1 MVKTYRACTAVSFTA
16 YLKDGASKR
25 IQFES
30 QSLGDSIY
38 ITRDKSVQDAIE
50 RHPLF
55 GKLFALHSVMQEED
69 SVMQEED
76 SVMQEEDS
84 EEASGSMSDT
94 QDEGSSDDGVHTT
107 EATIEVACLDDAK
120 QWLIDNLGAPKSK
133 LRNRNEILRYAE
145 HAGINF
151 VGTLE

>member
-1 MVKTYRACTAVSFTA
+1 MTKTYRAGTAVSFTA
-16 YLKDGASKR
+16 YLESGASAR
-25 IQFES
+25 IQFEV

-55 GKLFALHSVMQEED
+55 GKLFVLHSVT
-69 SVMQEED
+69 
-76 SVMQEEDS
+76 QEEDS
-84 EEASGSMSDT
+84 EDTESVTQEERYEESNGSMSYT
-94 QDEGSSDDGVHTT
+94 QDEGSLDGVHTD
-107 EATIEVACLDDAK
+107 AAIEVSCLDDAK

-151 VGTLE
+151 IGTLE